1 MKYNQIADVLNGTI
15 ATTVGGQVVGNG
27 IIGEEVGVN
36 TNTAAVALD
45 LSNIVDVGK
54 TVLDYTGQNNDNFN
68 KFVSGLIDRIGRV
81 KYVDRVYQGTAPNIL
96 KDSWEYASI
105 MMKTRVDVP
114 APIKTSSHRLAE
126 FAANK
131 NASGYN
137 GIGQNP
143 DLDPFILNPPG
154 ATAKFYNEK
163 DTYTVPITIA
173 EKQLKTAFTSAGEMA
188 RFISMVENRIAT
200 MRTVTTD
207 ALIRRTITN
216 LALTAA
222 QVTGHPQ
229 VINLVTLYNAS
240 HPGSTVTA
248 ANALAS
254 GDFLRYASSV
264 MTMYKEYIKDLSNKY
279 NDGTYLT
286 FTPSENLKF
295 ITLTDF
301 DAALKANLYS
311 DIYHD
316 EYVKLEGY
324 ETVRYWQYNGD
335 NTAERAGIIG
345 VPAEGTLMTRMGSVV
360 GIMFDEQAA
369 AVCNEDDR
377 VTSQWNPRGE
387 YFNYFYMWDA
397 SYMNDTAENCII
409 FVLEDPANVNE

>member
-27 IIGEEVGVN
+27 IIGEEVGV
-36 TNTAAVALD
+36 TTTAVATD

-54 TVLDYTGQNNDNFN
+54 TVLNYTGENNENFN
-68 KFVSGLIDRIGRV
+68 KFVGGLIDRIGKV
-81 KYVDRVYQGTAPNIL
+81 KYVDRVYKGTAPNIL

-114 APIKTSSHRLAE
+114 TPIKTSSHRLAE
-126 FAANK
+126 FAAKRDDN
-131 NASGYN
+131 GYN
-137 GIGQNP
+137 GIGKNP

-222 QVTGHPQ
+222 QVSGHPQ
-229 VINLVTLYNAS
+229 VINLLTPYNAS
-240 HPGSTVTA
+240 HPSATLA
-248 ANALAS
+248 PADALNN

-311 DIYHD
+311 NTYHD
-316 EYVKLEGY
+316 EYVKLDGY

-335 NTAERAGIIG
+335 NTAERATIVGI
-345 VPAEGTLMTRMGSVV
+345 PAEGTKSTSMGYVV

-409 FVLEDPANVNE
+409 FVLADPTTDNT

>member
-1 MKYNQIADVLNGTI
+1 MKYNQISDVLNGTI

-27 IIGEEVGVN
+27 IIGEEVGV
-36 TNTAAVALD
+36 TTTAVATD

-54 TVLDYTGQNNDNFN
+54 TVLDYTGENNDNFN

-81 KYVDRVYQGTAPNIL
+81 KYVDRTYQGTAPNIL
-96 KDSWEYASI
+96 HDSWEYASI

-188 RFISMVENRIAT
+188 RFISMIENRIAT

-207 ALIRRTITN
+207 ALIRRTIAN

-240 HPGSTVTA
+240 HTGSTVTA
-248 ANALAS
+248 ANALS
-254 GDFLRYASSV
+254 NGDFLRYASSV

-286 FTPSENLKF
+286 FTPNENLKF

-311 DIYHD
+311 DVYHD
-316 EYVKLEGY
+316 EYVKLQGY

-335 NTAERAGIIG
+335 NTAERATIVGI
-345 VPAEGTLMTRMGSVV
+345 PAEGTLTTTMGGVV

-409 FVLEDPANVNE
+409 FVLADPTTASE

>member
-1 MKYNQIADVLNGTI
+1 
-15 ATTVGGQVVGNG
+15 
-27 IIGEEVGVN
+27 
-36 TNTAAVALD
+36 
-45 LSNIVDVGK
+45 
-54 TVLDYTGQNNDNFN
+54 
-68 KFVSGLIDRIGRV
+68 
-81 KYVDRVYQGTAPNIL
+81 
-96 KDSWEYASI
+96 
-105 MMKTRVDVP
+105 
-114 APIKTSSHRLAE
+114 
-126 FAANK
+126 
-131 NASGYN
+131 
-137 GIGQNP
+137 
-143 DLDPFILNPPG
+143 
-154 ATAKFYNEK
+154 
-163 DTYTVPITIA
+163 
-173 EKQLKTAFTSAGEMA
+173 
-188 RFISMVENRIAT
+188 MVENRIAT

-222 QVTGHPQ
+222 QVSGHPQ
-229 VINLVTLYNAS
+229 VINLVTLYNAG
-240 HPGSTVTA
+240 HPSNTVSPGD
-248 ANALAS
+248 ALDN

-264 MTMYKEYIKDLSNKY
+264 MTRYKEYIKDLSNKY

-316 EYVKLEGY
+316 EYVKLDGY

-335 NTAERAGIIG
+335 NTIERATIVG
-345 VPAEGTLMTRMGSVV
+345 VPAEGTKATKIGGVV

-409 FVLEDPANVNE
+409 FVLSDPTDNE